1 MPGHRPSE
9 HLFGIKSM
17 MILYQHLDIP
27 LIIQTFDI
35 SKYFDS
41 EVLKD
46 ALGALHD
53 AGVSGKLYRL
63 WFEMNKETEIKV
75 KTGAGMSET
84 TTVGETVAQGSIGG
98 ALISSLNLDVELNH
112 FFSGSMNEAA
122 YSDIRLQPLILQD
135 DLCRMSS
142 SPDSARAGIK
152 RIETIMKL
160 KQLDLNVSKSSYIV
174 CQNSTKAKDIQ
185 KELMDNPLKYDGIEF
200 KEKQSEKYLDDMID
214 GRGLSESIA
223 ATIEERHGRIFSSVL
238 EIRTILE
245 DYRSSQAGGILAGLM
260 LWEMAV
266 IPSLLNNSDTWICLE
281 DDSIKI
287 LGNFKACH

>member
-1 MPGHRPSE
+1 
-9 HLFGIKSM
+9 
-17 MILYQHLDIP
+17 
-27 LIIQTFDI
+27 
-35 SKYFDS
+35 
-41 EVLKD
+41 
-46 ALGALHD
+46 
-53 AGVSGKLYRL
+53 
-63 WFEMNKETEIKV
+63 
-75 KTGAGMSET
+75 
-84 TTVGETVAQGSIGG
+84 
-98 ALISSLNLDVELNH
+98 
-112 FFSGSMNEAA
+112 MNEAA

-200 KEKQSEKYLDDMID
+200 KEKQSEKYLGDMID